1 MKNVELHL
9 IIEERSQEE
18 DNNIKE
24 VTSGILDIKKEERGR
39 AEVQNNNNNITQ
51 NHNHN
56 NHNQSWY
63 RPRDKF
69 GRFVSTSTA
78 TIYKN

>member
-1 MKNVELHL
+1 M
-9 IIEERSQEE
+9 EEKREE
-18 DNNIKE
+18 QYVKE
-24 VTSGILDIKKEERGR
+24 VTSGILEPKKEERGR
-39 AEVQNNNNNITQ
+39 SEVQNNNNNNITQ

>member
-1 MKNVELHL
+1 M
-9 IIEERSQEE
+9 EEKREE
-18 DNNIKE
+18 QYVKE
-24 VTSGILDIKKEERGR
+24 VTSGILEPKKEERGR
-39 AEVQNNNNNITQ
+39 SEVQNNNNITQ

-63 RPRDKF
+63 RLRGKF